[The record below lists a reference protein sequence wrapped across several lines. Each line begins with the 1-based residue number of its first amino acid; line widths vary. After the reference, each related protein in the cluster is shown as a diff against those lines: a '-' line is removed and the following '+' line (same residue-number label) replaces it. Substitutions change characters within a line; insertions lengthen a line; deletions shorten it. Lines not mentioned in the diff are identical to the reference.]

1 VWQVQDSN
9 LRHRLYQLACLVD
22 YRRLP
27 FIAVPQ
33 RIPPMNIPPAIP
45 PVTVPAR
52 IRRLTDRRWRPQD
65 VGWVE
70 KITLA
75 LGGVGLRHRRALA
88 SAPADALSLAAAC
101 PACNA
106 RRRTAPTRAATVCGC
121 QCCKSTLRK
130 AVSTSRDLPL
140 VQSVLGPERFVHLST
155 VLGLRGRA
163 RAAAVVLSR
172 SAQSRVGIRP
182 EHSAGTRLRD

>member
-1 VWQVQDSN
+1 VQDSN

-65 VGWVE
+65 VGRVE

-75 LGGVGLRHRRALA
+75 LGGVACDIDELLHPPWRMH
-88 SAPADALSLAAAC
+88 LAAAC